1 MMRAAFVSFFREL
14 KNNSYNSCRNIAAG
28 TPSQPRSAPD
38 CRLNL
43 PSFFFF
49 DGGSKSHRGIIIH
62 VYTLCSCLYKTSNKK
77 NPLLFFRHSFL
88 ENKIC
93 FYSAVNE
100 YLLIINYS
108 YCINLVSVQWKKSR
122 DLLQVDSREALKR

>member
-1 MMRAAFVSFFREL
+1 MVRASFVSFFREL

-43 PSFFFF
+43 PSFFF

-77 NPLLFFRHSFL
+77 PPRLYFFRHSFL

-100 YLLIINYS
+100 YFVFIHLVLLY
-108 YCINLVSVQWKKSR
+108 
-122 DLLQVDSREALKR
+122 LLFNGRNHVIFYN